1 MPNESRLRCGALKK
15 KGSFNILA
23 LRCASKWPRRQHQ
36 RDRSACPR
44 RDELPGALGTGPG
57 DDALARDGGEV
68 ALEAE
73 GAASRHL
80 RRWAVAAL
88 GARARLA
95 LGSVARRPSPL
106 REVHCRSEVYVYG
119 GSFFYPW
126 AQRSGSVKTVSTRQL
141 QALVRR
147 HPCFGSIC
155 RYPIAAKRVGSAAR
169 TTNRPPCPI

>member
-44 RDELPGALGTGPG
+44 RDELPGALGTGLG

-106 REVHCRSEVYVYG
+106 REVHRRSEVYVYG
-119 GSFFYPW
+119 GCFPYPFVH
-126 AQRSGSVKTVSTRQL
+126 ARLTGAAEL
-141 QALVRR
+141 RR
-147 HPCFGSIC
+147 GVVVFTNGILP
-155 RYPIAAKRVGSAAR
+155 RRAAR
-169 TTNRPPCPI
+169 APAAC